1 MTEGTFTGWVD
12 GLARSHARKL
22 ARVAAGQ
29 GLSGDDALDAVQEA
43 FETFLG
49 LPQARSLVQA
59 DDDAFAL
66 LAVIVRNAAR
76 NARRRHHRSRPHV
89 TTEDTPLTDHGTSVD
104 TLIAEAE
111 EHVRLLGCV
120 NRLGE
125 VQRHVVT
132 LRCMDELSGAETAG
146 ALGLTSGHVAVL
158 LQRAR
163 FALRTCMGSAP
174 APSSH

>member
-1 MTEGTFTGWVD
+1 MTSGAFTGWVD
-12 GLARSHARKL
+12 ELARNHARRL
-22 ARVAAGQ
+22 AGVAARQ

-43 FETFLG
+43 FATFLG

-59 DDDAFAL
+59 DEEAFIL

-76 NARRRHHRSRPHV
+76 NARRRHHRSRPHLPV
-89 TTEDTPLTDHGTSVD
+89 DDAAMVDDGVSVD
-104 TLIAEAE
+104 VLIDQAEA
-111 EHVRLLGCV
+111 HVTLLGCV

-132 LRCMDELSGAETAG
+132 LRCMDELSGRETAD
-146 ALGLTSGHVAVL
+146 ALGLTAGHVAVL

-163 FALRTCMGSAP
+163 GALRACMGR
-174 APSSH
+174 